1 MVAETKQLLPEETLE
16 QFRQRAAAYD
26 RENRFFQEDFDEL
39 VAVGYLKSPIP
50 TEFGGSGLRLSE
62 VCRAQQRLA
71 YYAPATAIAVN
82 MHLYWM
88 GVAADLYRAGDKSCQ
103 WMQ

>member
-1 MVAETKQLLPEETLE
+1 MVTETKQLLPEEMLKR
-16 QFRQRAAAYD
+16 FMQRAAAYD

-39 VAVGYLKSPIP
+39 VAAGYMKSPVP
-50 TEFGGSGLRLSE
+50 TEFGGLGLRVGD

-88 GVAADLYRAGDKSCQ
+88 GVEIGRASCRESR
-103 WMQ
+103 